1 MNRSKRENANML
13 DPNRFKI
20 AQQNAVLPGG
30 PQNNNPMNV
39 TDFAAPPIQ
48 AQSIYGDHNQN
59 YAQMG
64 AAAIN
69 PMQYGPSGLNQNTPA
84 GQGLNANS
92 PYNLQQQP
100 MPNAEEPME
109 GMRLGENA
117 MKQGLM
123 AHPFLGMTGSPAI
136 IPGAMDPQ
144 IPGQGNPLMQPM
156 VTMDGPQG
164 NNVNSKKG
172 KK

>member
-1 MNRSKRENANML
+1 MARSKRENANML

-20 AQQNAVLPGG
+20 AQQNAVMPGG

-39 TDFAAPPIQ
+39 TDFDITPIE
-48 AQSIYGDHNQN
+48 ADSIYRDHRQN
-59 YAQMG
+59 YPQMG
-64 AAAIN
+64 TAVIN
-69 PMQYGPSGLNQNTPA
+69 PMNFGPSGLLQNTPA
-84 GQGLNANS
+84 GQGMNGQS

-100 MPNAEEPME
+100 SPNAEEPME

-117 MKQGLM
+117 TKQGLM
-123 AHPFLGMTGSPAI
+123 AHPFLGMTGSPAL

-144 IPGQGNPLMQPM
+144 IPGQGSPLMQPM

-164 NNVNSKKG
+164 NNANANQG

>member
-1 MNRSKRENANML
+1 M
-13 DPNRFKI
+13 
-20 AQQNAVLPGG
+20 PGG

-39 TDFAAPPIQ
+39 TDFAATPIQ

-59 YAQMG
+59 YPQMG
-64 AAAIN
+64 TAVIN
-69 PMQYGPSGLNQNTPA
+69 PMNYGPSGLLQNTPA
-84 GQGLNANS
+84 GQGMNAQS

-100 MPNAEEPME
+100 SPNAEEPME
-109 GMRLGENA
+109 GMRLGEEA
-117 MKQGLM
+117 MKRGLM
-123 AHPFLGMTGSPAI
+123 ANPFLGMTGSPAL

-164 NNVNSKKG
+164 NNANANQG